1 MVADSCILSKFHIKP
16 QLSPKGPTSCFV
28 VSYRN
33 STSNHNTAISNVGKG
48 TLYLIEIPHQTTTQ
62 LYPTL
67 VKERC
72 ILSKFHIKPQLYRAW
87 ASCILCCILS
97 KFHIKPQHRLGI
109 CFADIV
115 VSYRNS
121 TSNHNGGSRYSDWL
135 EVVSYRNSTSNHN
148 NGTTYNIDLTVVS
161 YRNSTSNHNVST
173 TCFPVSSVVSYRNS
187 TSNHNMPMRVSIAV
201 VVVSYRNS
209 TSNHNLI
216 MSLIVTSE
224 LYLIEIPHQTT
235 TASWRWRSGRVVSY
249 RNSTSNHNVGPHID

>member
-1 MVADSCILSKFHIKP
+1 MLI
-16 QLSPKGPTSCFV
+16 V

-33 STSNHNTAISNVGKG
+33 STSNHNSRRKALPPAL
-48 TLYLIEIPHQTTTQ
+48 LYLIEIPHQTTTQ

-121 TSNHNGGSRYSDWL
+121 TSNHNTGGLASGIY
-135 EVVSYRNSTSNHN
+135 
-148 NGTTYNIDLTVVS
+148 G
-161 YRNSTSNHNVST
+161 
-173 TCFPVSSVVSYRNS
+173 
-187 TSNHNMPMRVSIAV
+187 
-201 VVVSYRNS
+201 
-209 TSNHNLI
+209 
-216 MSLIVTSE
+216 

-235 TASWRWRSGRVVSY
+235 TPARIPRFFCCCILSKFHIKPQRRGSGCL
-249 RNSTSNHNVGPHID
+249 P